1 MKMLH
6 IILVDDHQLFREGL
20 HLILMNFPNIGK
32 VTEASDGH
40 EFLALLR
47 TGRPDLVFMDV
58 NMPRM
63 NGIEATAKALELY
76 PELNIIALSM
86 YGEEDYYT
94 RMIAA
99 GARGF
104 IIKNAGV
111 DELDTAIKLVSEGK
125 NYFSHEILSGL
136 VAGISR
142 KKQAAKPTGLSEREI
157 EVLYHICKGM
167 SNQEIAAQL
176 FISKRTVDK
185 HRQNLLQKTGSR
197 NTADLVMYAIR
208 NGIVE
213 V

>member
-1 MKMLH
+1 MKKLH
-6 IILVDDHQLFREGL
+6 IILVDDHQLVREGL
-20 HLILMNFPNIGK
+20 HLILMNFPNVGK

-94 RMIAA
+94 QMLAA

-104 IIKNAGV
+104 II
-111 DELDTAIKLVSEGK
+111 
-125 NYFSHEILSGL
+125 
-136 VAGISR
+136 
-142 KKQAAKPTGLSEREI
+142 
-157 EVLYHICKGM
+157 
-167 SNQEIAAQL
+167 
-176 FISKRTVDK
+176 
-185 HRQNLLQKTGSR
+185 
-197 NTADLVMYAIR
+197 
-208 NGIVE
+208 
-213 V
+213 